1 MLAECMTPS
10 QGVSLYI
17 PLWYD
22 SNQFKGYA
30 SMDAATFTFHSGTI
44 LIRERALN
52 DREATLLYIPLWYD
66 SNMNLGMYLVLQ
78 RLTLHSTLVRF

>member
-44 LIRERALN
+44 LM
-52 DREATLLYIPLWYD
+52 D
-66 SNMNLGMYLVLQ
+66 MQFYLIV
-78 RLTLHSTLVRF
+78 S